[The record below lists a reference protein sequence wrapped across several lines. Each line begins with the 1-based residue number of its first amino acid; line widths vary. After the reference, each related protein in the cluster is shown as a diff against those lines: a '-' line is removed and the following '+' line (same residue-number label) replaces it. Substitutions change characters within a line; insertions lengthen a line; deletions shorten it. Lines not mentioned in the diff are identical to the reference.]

1 MEKNL
6 IITITDYNNYG
17 NQLQNYALQTVIEKL
32 NTDVITLENDY
43 MDKETINLVRH
54 SRKIT
59 IIRIIKSI
67 ISRVKKIIIDISR
80 KTVLKDRYKKDLEK
94 KLKKVEKGQIF
105 SEKYIKKSIEEQK
118 NKKNFLTQFDYI
130 VIGSDQIWN
139 PYFMKSIYIDFAQF
153 AEKNKKITYA
163 ASLGVEKIPDILKTI
178 YKDNIKP
185 IKYVSVRENAGR
197 DILKEITNRND
208 IEVLIDPT
216 MLLTKEEWIK
226 IEEKPIQLKD
236 KKYILNYFLGRI
248 SKKRRKEIE
257 KIAKENDCKII
268 NILDPKDPFYTSG
281 PSEFLYLERNAFLIC
296 TDSFHACAFAILF
309 NVPFAVFD
317 RKDKSA
323 NMNSRIET
331 LLSTFKLEE
340 RYCRGG
346 INKEL
351 LKANYIKQYKIL
363 EEERYKSYKFLKKAL
378 NIEEN
383 SSESENQ

>member
-67 ISRVKKIIIDISR
+67 ISRVKKIIVDISR

-94 KLKKVEKGQIF
+94 KIKRVEKGQIF

-130 VIGSDQIWN
+130 IIGSDQIWN

-178 YKDNIKP
+178 YKDNVKP

-216 MLLTKEEWIK
+216 MLLTIH
-226 IEEKPIQLKD
+226 
-236 KKYILNYFLGRI
+236 
-248 SKKRRKEIE
+248 
-257 KIAKENDCKII
+257 
-268 NILDPKDPFYTSG
+268 LDQVNFC
-281 PSEFLYLERNAFLIC
+281 I
-296 TDSFHACAFAILF
+296 
-309 NVPFAVFD
+309 
-317 RKDKSA
+317 
-323 NMNSRIET
+323 
-331 LLSTFKLEE
+331 
-340 RYCRGG
+340 
-346 INKEL
+346 
-351 LKANYIKQYKIL
+351 
-363 EEERYKSYKFLKKAL
+363 
-378 NIEEN
+378 
-383 SSESENQ
+383 